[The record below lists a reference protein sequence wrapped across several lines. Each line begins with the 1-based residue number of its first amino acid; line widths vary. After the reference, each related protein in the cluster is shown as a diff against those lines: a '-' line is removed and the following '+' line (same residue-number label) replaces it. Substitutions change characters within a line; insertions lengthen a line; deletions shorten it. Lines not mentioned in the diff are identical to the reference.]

1 MPRLQ
6 AGAAERSCFRAYFDL
21 TAVVGTTVEI
31 INAAA
36 SGKDLKIRRIQCAIG
51 GAAQL
56 TAKKTTAAAS
66 GGTSGA
72 LTPSQARTGDTA
84 VATAKTYSVAPTT
97 GTVECLWDTYN
108 AAAAIF
114 WDSGHMPADNPGCVI
129 QQGQQFALFSSAAV
143 TLKGFIE
150 YWEDPV

>member
-1 MPRLQ
+1 MPRSQ
-6 AGAAERSCFRAYFDL
+6 QPGAERSVFRAYFDL

-31 INAAA
+31 LNGAS
-36 SGKDLKIRRIQCAIG
+36 SGKEVRIRRIQVAIG

-56 TAKKTTAAAS
+56 TAKKTTVAAS

-84 VATAKTYSVAPTT
+84 AATGKTYSVAPTT
-97 GTVECLWDTYN
+97 GTVECNWDTYN

-114 WDSGHMPADNPGCVI
+114 WDTGEKPEPNTGCI
-129 QQGQQFALFSSAAV
+129 LQQGQQFALFSTAAV